1 MFDEDDND
9 NSKVNSLHFRLYC
22 DLQNIFTHRDST
34 SFHRE
39 RRVAFPMYLQVI
51 SIGNP
56 HPGKSLFHWF

>member
-39 RRVAFPMYLQVI
+39 RRVAFPYVFT
-51 SIGNP
+51 G
-56 HPGKSLFHWF
+56 H